1 MGTDALRQQGRA
13 APCRT
18 GANRK
23 PATSP
28 ALAPLRTDTFIVTTS
43 FGSHIREKPG
53 GGGGGGGWDLLRFTV
68 GRRLWGWAPA
78 VRGKRSPAP
87 CPGGTH
93 EEKLWLRLPQ

>member
-53 GGGGGGGWDLLRFTV
+53 GGG
-68 GRRLWGWAPA
+68 WGWGLGPA
-78 VRGKRSPAP
+78 AFHRGKAALGLGSSSEGKAQPRA
-87 CPGGTH
+87 
-93 EEKLWLRLPQ
+93 LPRRHP